1 MIGQEFNM
9 EIVIIEDLKRFW
21 AWLSHKFLLIQHK
34 VMIFYRHG
42 VFNEEDMVWFDELD
56 VVNMSV
62 DEILELEKDI
72 KKGNVIVDKSRFFV
86 PVCDD
91 DK

>member
-1 MIGQEFNM
+1 
-9 EIVIIEDLKRFW
+9 
-21 AWLSHKFLLIQHK
+21 
-34 VMIFYRHG
+34 
-42 VFNEEDMVWFDELD
+42 MVWFDELD

-62 DEILELEKDI
+62 DEVLELEKDI
-72 KKGNVIVDKSRFFV
+72 KKGNVIVDKGRFFV